1 MVFSS
6 SIFLFA
12 FLPIVFILNLLL
24 PSKYRNIFLLMA
36 SLLFYSWGEPVYV
49 FLMLI
54 SIAVNY
60 CMALVIER
68 SGNNGAKKY
77 WLSFAVI
84 FNLLLLSV
92 FKYANFISLNF
103 IKLFDLDLQPT
114 SISLP
119 IGISFFTFQAMSY
132 IIDVYRGNSKAE
144 RNISNVALYIS
155 FFPQLIAGPIIKHH
169 DISEQIR
176 NRSVSTDK
184 IYSGMTRF
192 ITGLSKKLLLAN
204 VLGEAADIIFRSDPS
219 RIGSAHAWAGAAAYT
234 LQIYFDFSGYS
245 DMAIGLG
252 KMFGFEFKE
261 NFNYPFTAKGM
272 NDFWKRWHISLTN
285 WFRDYLYIPLGG
297 NRKGTI
303 RTYVNLLI
311 IFLCTGFWHGAEWT
325 FVLWG
330 LCHGAFMLL
339 ERSGIIPVNRIRIK
353 SLVNIYSLFVIV
365 TTFTI
370 FRSPDIRFAFEYLK
384 AMFSFSS
391 SQTFFPQVYSPFN
404 IFIFSAAVI
413 SSLPVASAFKKF
425 SEAGIFNGLR
435 YAFSFVLLFFC
446 FLALA
451 GETFNPFI
459 YFRF

>member
-12 FLPIVFILNLLL
+12 FLPIVFVLNLLL
-24 PSKYRNIFLLMA
+24 PVKYRNIFLLTA

-49 FLMLI
+49 FLMLL

-60 CMALVIER
+60 YMAILISR
-68 SGNNGAKKY
+68 SENTGSKKS
-77 WLSFAVI
+77 WLILAVI

-103 IKLFDLDLQPT
+103 IRFFDLDLQPT

-132 IIDVYRGNSKAE
+132 IIDVYRGTSKAE

-176 NRSVSTDK
+176 GRVISTEK

-192 ITGLSKKLLLAN
+192 ITGLSKKILLAN
-204 VLGEAADIIFRSDPS
+204 VLGEAADIIFKSDPS
-219 RIGSAHAWAGAAAYT
+219 RIGSAFAWVGAAAYT

-261 NFNYPFTAKGM
+261 NFNYPFTAKGL

-285 WFRDYLYIPLGG
+285 WFREYLYIPLGG
-297 NRKGTI
+297 NRKGI
-303 RTYVNLLI
+303 VRTYVNLLI

-339 ERSGIIPVNRIRIK
+339 ERSNIIPVGKIK
-353 SLVNIYSLFVIV
+353 IKGLVNIYSLFVIV

-391 SQTFFPQVYSPFN
+391 PQTVLPQVYSPFN
-404 IFIFSAAVI
+404 IFIFSAAII
-413 SSLPVASAFKKF
+413 SSLPVASYFKKI
-425 SEAGIFNGLR
+425 SESGIYNGLR
-435 YAFSFVLLFFC
+435 YAFSFVLLLFC
-446 FLALA
+446 FFALA